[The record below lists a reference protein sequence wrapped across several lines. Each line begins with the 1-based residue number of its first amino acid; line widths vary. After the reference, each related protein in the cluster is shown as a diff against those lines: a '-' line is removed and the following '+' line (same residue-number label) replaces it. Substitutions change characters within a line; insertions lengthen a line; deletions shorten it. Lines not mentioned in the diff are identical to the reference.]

1 MSTMTK
7 KGLVDD
13 SDFFKE
19 SIESDQESVDSDYN
33 EIILRNN
40 KIIKSQMPIVEK
52 SVTTNFVKKI
62 VQAPKQE
69 PEVSSSSDE
78 ERGKKEVMNKLFT
91 STLAYKR
98 NANNASLNSSQ
109 NIPFKINNSLLA
121 PNNKKKSIFDKMTQK
136 KDYDVFPTSDDD
148 TSNKEIGSKSHAL
161 FKKESAYHETK
172 IHEFTKQMAESKLA
186 EKKSKW
192 LNLDD
197 FKSDEEESESRNCNI
212 QKSPHQSKQITPSS
226 IKKQTPKHD
235 KRVVGSNEVNNNYK
249 MEFGLSSNDDD
260 DDDIIEVKDTP
271 QKIEFNRTTIDRDDK
286 IEARLERVK

>member
-1 MSTMTK
+1 MSNMTK

-19 SIESDQESVDSDYN
+19 SIESDQESVDVDFN
-33 EIILRNN
+33 EIILRNK

-52 SVTTNFVKKI
+52 SVATNFVKKSI
-62 VQAPKQE
+62 QAPKQQ
-69 PEVSSSSDE
+69 PEMLSSDD
-78 ERGKKEVMNKLFT
+78 EREKKEVMNKIYT

-109 NIPFKINNSLLA
+109 NIPFKINSSLLV
-121 PNNKKKSIFDKMTQK
+121 PNNNKKSIFDKMTQK
-136 KDYDVFPTSDDD
+136 KDYDVFPISDDD
-148 TSNKEIGSKSHAL
+148 TSNNELSSKSYAL
-161 FKKESAYHETK
+161 YKKESAYHETK
-172 IHEFTKQMAESKLA
+172 INEFTKQMAESKLA

-197 FKSDEEESESRNCNI
+197 FKSDEEESESRSCNI

-226 IKKQTPKHD
+226 RKKQAPKHD

-260 DDDIIEVKDTP
+260 IIEVNDTP
-271 QKIEFNRTTIDRDDK
+271 QKIEFNRTTIGRDDK